1 MMKVDIDYKMDRFS
15 CVCLMGEGADYLT
28 ESDIQEAIED
38 FIAKKRRAAIMAQQ
52 HMSRDEIKAWISA
65 CNNPAAKA
73 TLRQFL
79 KLRSEGTF
87 QARGAAW
94 LEECFGESNDPLR
107 KERRMHRFVE
117 ESIELAQALGCSKDD
132 FLKLVDYVFGRAVGE
147 PKQEVGGV
155 MLTLVGVCVAN
166 GFDMMECG
174 ETELARVWTKVEAI
188 RAKNARQVRG
198 SPLPGADEPKNGNG
212 IDVA

>member
-1 MMKVDIDYKMDRFS
+1 MSAIKADIDYKMSGLS
-15 CVCLMGEGADYLT
+15 CVCLMGEGADDLT
-28 ESDIQEAIED
+28 EADIEEAIAD
-38 FIAKKRRAAIMAQQ
+38 LKNKRTG
-52 HMSRDEIKAWISA
+52 S
-65 CNNPAAKA
+65 
-73 TLRQFL
+73 
-79 KLRSEGTF
+79 F

-117 ESIELAQALGCSKDD
+117 ESIELAQALGCSKED

-166 GFDMMECG
+166 CFDMMECG

-198 SPLPGADEPKNGNG
+198 SPLPGADEPKNSNG